1 MYLSKVGLVKRRA
14 IAKEITEKGLIR
26 VNGRTA
32 KPSADIK
39 EGDILIISGKR
50 ELTAEIKKIP
60 AGNVKKDNREDYY
73 KILS

>member
-14 IAKEITEKGLIR
+14 IAKEITDKGLIH
-26 VNGRTA
+26 VNSRTA
-32 KPSADIK
+32 KPSTDIK

-50 ELTAEIKKIP
+50 ELTAEVIKIP
-60 AGNVKKDNREDYY
+60 AGNVKKENREDYY